1 MVSFDLVSWNPWPM
15 SKSKKIDHEAME
27 GHPVDRNPVSAV
39 KLPAVLTA
47 SIDAWAS
54 AHAVN
59 RSEAI
64 RRLVELGL
72 KSETA
77 AGAKPV
83 SHRDAIAVEE
93 LAAHQLEQFID
104 PDTPQ
109 EERDRRIHRLTAGPP
124 EFVNLR
130 IDLPKRES

>member
-1 MVSFDLVSWNPWPM
+1 MESR
-15 SKSKKIDHEAME
+15 KIDHEATE

-64 RRLVELGL
+64 RQLVELGL
-72 KSETA
+72 KSETTA
-77 AGAKPV
+77 RVKLA
-83 SHRDAIAVEE
+83 SHQDAVAVEE
-93 LAAHQLEQFID
+93 LAASQLDQFID

-109 EERDRRIHRLTAGPP
+109 EERNRRIQRLTEGPP
-124 EFVNLR
+124 EFVGLR
-130 IDLPKRES
+130 IDLPKRGS

>member
-1 MVSFDLVSWNPWPM
+1 M
-15 SKSKKIDHEAME
+15 SESKKIDQNATA
-27 GHPVDRNPVSAV
+27 GHPVSAV

-54 AHAVN
+54 AHGIN

-64 RRLVELGL
+64 QQLVELGL
-72 KSETA
+72 KSAATA
-77 AGAKPV
+77 NAKRV
-83 SHRDAIAVEE
+83 SRLDAVAVEE
-93 LAAHQLEQFID
+93 LAAHQLDQFID

-109 EERDRRIHRLTAGPP
+109 EERERRIHRLTEGPP

-130 IDLPKRES
+130 IDLPKRGS